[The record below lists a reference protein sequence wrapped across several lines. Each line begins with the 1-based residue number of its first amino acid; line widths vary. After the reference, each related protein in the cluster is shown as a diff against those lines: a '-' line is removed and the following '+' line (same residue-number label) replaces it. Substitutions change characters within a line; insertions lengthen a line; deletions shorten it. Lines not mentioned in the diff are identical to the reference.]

1 MTRDEVASAL
11 IVIFTIALMFGI
23 NIGESVFPSAPKII
37 LFGFC
42 AMGAT
47 VLWRMGIFALVGKI
61 LLGLIVVGIILWLIS
76 DK

>member
-1 MTRDEVASAL
+1 MTRDEVASAM
-11 IVIFTIALMFGI
+11 IVIFTAALMFGI
-23 NIGESVFPSAPKII
+23 NLGDNRFITAPRIF

-47 VLWRMGIFALVGKI
+47 VLWRMGIFALLGKI
-61 LLGLIVVGIILWLIS
+61 LLGLIVVGVILWLIS